1 MSMDSNLEK
10 RVQELEDVLAIQNL
24 KHVYLNACDSK
35 DVPLMISTF
44 VKANCFIDYGPVGT
58 FSNSEDLAA
67 VFQEVACHEYMLE
80 SHHAHNPII
89 KIKDSISALGHW
101 SLTYN
106 LINTE
111 NSSIVSLQGEYDDV
125 YQKINYQWLIKET
138 TFKGRS
144 SLNLEIDK
152 ELLKVIFAGSP

>member
-1 MSMDSNLEK
+1 MSENLEK
-10 RVQELEDVLAIQNL
+10 RIQELEDILAIQNL
-24 KHVYLNACDSK
+24 KHTYLNACDAK
-35 DVPLMISTF
+35 DVKGMIATF
-44 VKANCFIDYGPVGT
+44 VNSDCKIDYGPVGSFT
-58 FSNSEDLAA
+58 NREDLAA

-89 KIKDSISALGHW
+89 KIIDTSYATGHW

-111 NSSIVSLQGEYDDV
+111 NSSITTLQGEYNDA
-125 YQKINYQWLIKET
+125 YQKIDNQWLIKET
-138 TFKGRS
+138 TFSARS
-144 SLNLEIDK
+144 SLNLEIDQ